1 MDAGIDGQV
10 CILKSLV
17 SGLGIELRTPMIN
30 LTINN
35 LFLGRF
41 QLETAVRIAQRL
53 SDMFPGITA
62 IFEKV
67 TIDNRKEVC

>member
-1 MDAGIDGQV
+1 
-10 CILKSLV
+10 
-17 SGLGIELRTPMIN
+17 MIN

-53 SDMFPGITA
+53 SEMFPGIVA

-67 TIDNRKEVC
+67 TIDNRREVC

>member
-1 MDAGIDGQV
+1 MKV
-10 CILKSLV
+10 
-17 SGLGIELRTPMIN
+17 IN

-35 LFLGRF
+35 LFLGAF
-41 QLETAVRIAQRL
+41 HLETAVRIAQRL

-67 TIDNRKEVC
+67 TIEEGA